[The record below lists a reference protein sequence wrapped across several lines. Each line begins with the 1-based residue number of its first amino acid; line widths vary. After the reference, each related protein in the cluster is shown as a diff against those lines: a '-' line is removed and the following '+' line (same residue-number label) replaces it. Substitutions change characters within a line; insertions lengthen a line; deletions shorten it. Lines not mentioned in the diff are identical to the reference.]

1 MAEWIT
7 IEPSPGALHPS
18 PLRCWWEPAAKTPRG
33 GVLVLPEVFGI
44 NSWLRSTAARLAQ
57 QGYAALAVPLM
68 ARTAPDLDLGY
79 SAAELAIGRTHKD
92 RVRTD
97 QLLGD
102 LQAAAT
108 WLQQRL
114 PGRPG
119 LGCVG
124 FCFGGHAALLAAS
137 LPAVR
142 ATAAFYG
149 AGVVSGRP
157 GGGPPSLEVLPNVAG
172 ALTFFCGR
180 LDPLIPPADVEAI
193 ATALAAA
200 DPSGQRLRLEMAE
213 AGHGYMCEQR
223 SDYRSAA
230 AAEGWRRMLE
240 LFAGELEPG

>member
-7 IEPSPGALHPS
+7 IEPSPGAPHPC
-18 PLRCWWEPAAKTPRG
+18 PLRCWWELPAIEPRG
-33 GVLVLPEVFGI
+33 GVLVLPEVFGL

-79 SAAELAIGRTHKD
+79 SAAELAIGRAHKD
-92 RVRTD
+92 QVRTD

-102 LQAAAT
+102 LQAAAC

-114 PGRPG
+114 PGRQG

-137 LPAVR
+137 LPAIR

-149 AGVVSGRP
+149 AGVASGRP
-157 GGGPPSLEVLPNVAG
+157 GGGAPSLEVLPDVAG
-172 ALTFFCGR
+172 ALTVFCGR

-193 ATALAAA
+193 AAAMEAA
-200 DPSGQRLRLEMAE
+200 DPSGQRLSLQMAE

-230 AAEGWRRMLE
+230 AAEGWSRMLE
-240 LFAGELEPG
+240 LFAGELKPD